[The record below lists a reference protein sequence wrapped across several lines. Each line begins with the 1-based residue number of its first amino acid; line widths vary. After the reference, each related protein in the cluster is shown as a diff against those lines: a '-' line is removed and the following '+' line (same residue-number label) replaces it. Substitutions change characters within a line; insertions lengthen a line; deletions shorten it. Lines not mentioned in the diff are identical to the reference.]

1 MFGFCVDANVKHFNK
16 NTNINNFVDK
26 KLDLDNILIKKREF
40 IEIFK
45 NNFLQNTQA
54 FKHLDLS
61 CV

>member
-1 MFGFCVDANVKHFNK
+1 
-16 NTNINNFVDK
+16 
-26 KLDLDNILIKKREF
+26 LDLDNILIKKREF